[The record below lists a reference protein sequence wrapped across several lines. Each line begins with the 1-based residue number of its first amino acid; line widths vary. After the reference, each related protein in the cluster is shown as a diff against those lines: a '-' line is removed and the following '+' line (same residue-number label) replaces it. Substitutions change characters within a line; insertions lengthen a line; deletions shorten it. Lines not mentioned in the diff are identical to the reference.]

1 MIVLVKDCAG
11 GKDRPHDFEETLP
24 LGEALMADDR
34 RHGGEFYERKPSSN
48 VVTPTRNLKRAI
60 AVLLLCVGVVMVDP
74 KARIAGMI
82 HVALPD
88 SNINS
93 AKAKQHPGYFADTGI
108 PLLIR
113 EMQKLGSTGKG
124 RGLIVKIAG
133 GANILDPNNTFSIG
147 YYYNVSTLFN
157 CSNKFFYF
165 CFCFFLF
172 TYIFEHS

>member
-1 MIVLVKDCAG
+1 MGLIVLGVG
-11 GKDRPHDFEETLP
+11 DFGASNKQEDTIKTYA
-24 LGEALMADDR
+24 LG
-34 RHGGEFYERKPSSN
+34 S
-48 VVTPTRNLKRAI
+48 
-60 AVLLLCVGVVMVDP
+60 CVGVIMVDP

-88 SNINS
+88 SNINP

-113 EMQKLGSTGKG
+113 DMQKLGFNGKG

-147 YYYNVSTLFN
+147 KRNVLAIKKILWGLGMGVVAEDVGGSFSRTVSVELRMGKMEIS
-157 CSNKFFYF
+157 CPGRCTWK
-165 CFCFFLF
+165 L
-172 TYIFEHS
+172 